1 MKYLPA
7 LMIGVYPSSSLAL
20 TSAPFSRSKLTTS
33 VCPFSAA
40 KDKKR
45 KSHTNTEHE
54 NKKRKVQMKHFHGHY
69 IKGFHSF
76 DLVQY

>member
-7 LMIGVYPSSSLAL
+7 MSIGVSPVLSLAL
-20 TSAPFSRSKLTTS
+20 TSAPFSRSKLTIS
-33 VCPFSAA
+33 VCPPKAA

-69 IKGFHSF
+69 IKGFHSL